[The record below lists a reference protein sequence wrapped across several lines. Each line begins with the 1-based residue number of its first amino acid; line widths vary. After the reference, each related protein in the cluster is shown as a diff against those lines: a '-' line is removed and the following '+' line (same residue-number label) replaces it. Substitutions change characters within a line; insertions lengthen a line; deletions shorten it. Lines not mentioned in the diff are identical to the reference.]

1 MKSILIIATLIFSSA
16 VLARAPGQVA
26 HKFEKPEQA
35 VAAFWRALQN
45 EPGKS
50 SDSTTLNRLFHK
62 DAIFFW
68 LRERDGV
75 ASLTQSAAS
84 EYIQKIS
91 KPGEEG
97 FYECEVKREVKVYD
111 RFATVYSIVES
122 RVDARA
128 AQPKLTGINSI
139 QLYKDVDEWKI
150 ISVYYHIEKKG
161 YPIPLDGGVSGKCI
175 E

>member
-1 MKSILIIATLIFSSA
+1 MKSILTIAALIFSSA
-16 VLARAPGQVA
+16 TPAKAAEPVAR
-26 HKFEKPEQA
+26 KFEKPEQV
-35 VAAFWRALQN
+35 VAAFWRALEN

-50 SDSTTLNRLFHK
+50 PDVAMLNHLFDK

-68 LRERDGV
+68 LRERDGR
-75 ASLTQSAAS
+75 ALLTQSAAS

-91 KPGEEG
+91 KPGEKG
-97 FYECEVKREVKVYD
+97 FYECEVKREVKIYD

-122 RVDARA
+122 RFDAKA
-128 AQPKLTGINSI
+128 VQPKLTGINSI

-150 ISVYYHIEKKG
+150 ISVYYHIDKMDR
-161 YPIPLDGGVSGKCI
+161 PIPLDGGVSGKCI